1 MEDKLSEYLTCFR
14 RSHGTQHLLVTML
27 DKWKKVVE
35 KEDYVSVLFLNLS
48 KAFGTTNHD
57 LLLAKLKVYG
67 FSH

>member
-1 MEDKLSEYLTCFR
+1 MEDKLSKCLTCFR
-14 RSHGTQHLLVTML
+14 RSHGKML
-27 DKWKKVVE
+27 EKWKKAVE